1 MRRALAVVLLAV
13 LLALSG
19 CSLLGGSTPTPTP
32 TDASTP
38 ASPTVSPTPTTD
50 PTATPAPYPPGYG
63 ERGVVDADRAVD
75 AHAASMLDRESFIV
89 EYNGSAFT
97 GDRLATINSLQ
108 TVNLSTDRAYVITTV
123 GGRGTTTQYFAD
135 GKAYVRDDP
144 PGDNNTD
151 YSSRDSAFQPRDY
164 TGVGLVGPLVRNVDY
179 GAPERVQRR
188 GGTFFRYRSSNV
200 TAVQPILG
208 DNVEPENVTE
218 MEVGIVVGPSGIV
231 HRGAYSATVERG
243 DETLQI
249 RVEVN
254 SLGFRS
260 TTVSPPDWLAKA
272 E

>member
-1 MRRALAVVLLAV
+1 MRRTLAVVLLAV

-19 CSLLGGSTPTPTP
+19 CSLLGGSTPTPTL
-32 TDASTP
+32 TEASTP
-38 ASPTVSPTPTTD
+38 ASPTVSPTPTT
-50 PTATPAPYPPGYG
+50 TPAPYPPGYG
-63 ERGVVDADRAVD
+63 ERGVIDADRAID
-75 AHAASMLDRESFIV
+75 AHTASMLERKSFIV

-97 GDRLATINSLQ
+97 GDQLATINSLQ

-135 GKAYVRDDP
+135 GKAYVRDDLS
-144 PGDNNTD
+144 GDNNTY
-151 YSSRDSAFQPRDY
+151 YSSRNSAFQPRDY
-164 TGVGLVGPLVRNVDY
+164 TGTGLVGPLVQNVDY

-218 MEVGIVVGPSGIV
+218 MEVGIVVSPSGIV
-231 HRGAYSATVERG
+231 HRGAYHATVERG

-260 TTVSPPDWLAKA
+260 TTVSPPDWLAKS